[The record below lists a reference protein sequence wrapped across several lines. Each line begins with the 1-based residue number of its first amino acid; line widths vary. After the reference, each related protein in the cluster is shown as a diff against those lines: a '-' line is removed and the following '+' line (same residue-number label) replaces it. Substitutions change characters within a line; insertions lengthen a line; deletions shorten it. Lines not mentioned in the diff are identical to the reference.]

1 MRRAISGILA
11 IGACGLAACEAD
23 DLSSSTTGTSTSTQT
38 TTSTATGGSGGTTT
52 TGAGGTGGEGGSG
65 GAGGATTTSAGGG
78 TTTTGEGGQGGGG
91 GGQGGSGGGQGGSG
105 GGQGG
110 GGATGTLLVLA
121 GGIPDSSARAA
132 TWSGAAGWTVDS
144 FSPNFKEIALA
155 PAEGGALAVLRY
167 LSFNPPMGDNEL
179 WVASWTAVGGFGASA
194 PTGAFAKDA
203 PALAPHGVAT
213 MLAVLDTTN
222 KHVFAQHEAGQLGPF
237 GPVPAGMPGSQAF
250 GPSGP
255 ALVPFGA
262 ASVYISYSGD
272 DEKLYMSV
280 KSGPGGA
287 WTPSQQVPVSLT
299 VNAHTPAV
307 VVDGADDLHLFHVR
321 KSDGRVCTAS
331 LITPQN
337 AWNPE
342 EAVHTDAITN
352 RSPAAALLPNGDI
365 LVAWHGFDNNGIYF
379 SRRQGGVWS
388 APVTVEEPAM
398 PSSAPVVVVG
408 LGGADAEILYTAG
421 AKLRWAR
428 VSGTTATFGPD
439 PGVSNVSSL
448 AALVVP

>member
-1 MRRAISGILA
+1 MAG
-11 IGACGLAACEAD
+11 GAG
-23 DLSSSTTGTSTSTQT
+23 Q
-38 TTSTATGGSGGTTT
+38 GGSG
-52 TGAGGTGGEGGSG
+52 
-65 GAGGATTTSAGGG
+65 
-78 TTTTGEGGQGGGG
+78 GGQGGGG
-91 GGQGGSGGGQGGSG
+91 GGQGGG
-105 GGQGG
+105 GG

-121 GGIPDSSARAA
+121 GGIPDSLATAA
-132 TWSGAAGWTVDS
+132 TWSAGAWSTTSV
-144 FSPNFKEIALA
+144 NLQFKDAALA
-155 PAEGGALAVLRY
+155 PTEGGALAVMRR
-167 LSFNPPMGDNEL
+167 LSNNPPMGDDDL
-179 WVASWTAVGGFGASA
+179 FLATWTSGGGFGAPA
-194 PTGAFAKDA
+194 TTGAAAKDA

-213 MLAVLDTTN
+213 MLAALDTQN
-222 KHVFAQHEAGQLGPF
+222 KHVFAQYEAGQLGPF
-237 GPVPAGMPGSQAF
+237 GAVPAGMPGSQAF

-255 ALVPFGA
+255 ALAPFGA

-272 DEKLYMSV
+272 DEKLYMSL
-280 KSGPGGA
+280 KSGPGGV

-299 VNAHTPAV
+299 VNAHTPAL

-342 EAVHTDAITN
+342 EAVHMDAITN

-398 PSSAPVVVVG
+398 PSSAPVVVMG